1 MNQPIK
7 SKVEGEIWKMKPLLS
22 RDFKSYVTGPGP
34 ARARLRREPPRIRG
48 MRLSW
53 RNAWSH
59 RPHSVALYILYMHS
73 YIIISHVVYVVWKIG
88 SFTKTRPLS
97 VSCQIFQ
104 RIERFSPAPKTP
116 GRDSGGKASMWI
128 MAIAAWWC
136 PDQTLRACFQASH
149 RLSNTFDRVFV
160 MFFLGGSCNST
171 RVRWRRSGSASLA
184 SQSVQLQCLG
194 QMKDLWMATAP
205 DSFHRLK
212 ITCIKVWQI
221 DSVLQVARS
230 LHGALIL

>member
-1 MNQPIK
+1 
-7 SKVEGEIWKMKPLLS
+7 MKD
-22 RDFKSYVTGPGP
+22 RF
-34 ARARLRREPPRIRG
+34 
-48 MRLSW
+48 
-53 RNAWSH
+53 
-59 RPHSVALYILYMHS
+59 
-73 YIIISHVVYVVWKIG
+73 VYKN
-88 SFTKTRPLS
+88 KTS
-97 VSCQIFQ
+97 QCCEIFQ
-104 RIERFSPAPKTP
+104 RIERSSPAPKTP

-136 PDQTLRACFQASH
+136 PDQTLRACFQAST
-149 RLSNTFDRVFV
+149 RRTDFRSCFRDV
-160 MFFLGGSCNST
+160 FFLGGSCNST

-205 DSFHRLK
+205 DSFHCLK

-221 DSVLQVARS
+221 DSVLQVTRS